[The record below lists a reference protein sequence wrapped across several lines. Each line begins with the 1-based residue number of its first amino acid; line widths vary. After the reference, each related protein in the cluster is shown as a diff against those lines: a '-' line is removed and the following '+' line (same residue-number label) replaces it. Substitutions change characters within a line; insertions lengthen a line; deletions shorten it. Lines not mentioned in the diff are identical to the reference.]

1 MSNFYKLGNG
11 GTMND
16 LSHSLLQ
23 RSREFDQWIA
33 HCCAIIRLELERR
46 KISVRH
52 LFNLKVIKSR
62 SGFAER
68 LNGDALRPR
77 EMSDLA
83 KFLQID
89 LLHVMTAFEASEP
102 DQGYTNPFYEN
113 LSAIHRALIKE
124 FETLGTDPLLNMDLL
139 RPAVVITLARRVLD
153 LLSAHHRRCELAREE
168 LMPI

>member
-1 MSNFYKLGNG
+1 
-11 GTMND
+11 MND
-16 LSHSLLQ
+16 LSHSLTQ
-23 RSREFDQWIA
+23 RGCEFDRWNA
-33 HCCAIIRLELERR
+33 HCCAIIRLELKCR

-52 LFNLKVIKSR
+52 LFSEKVIKSR

-68 LNGDALRPR
+68 LKADALRPR
-77 EMSDLA
+77 ELSDLA
-83 KFLQID
+83 EFLQID

-102 DQGYTNPFYEN
+102 DQGYTNPAYEN

-124 FETLGTDPLLNMDLL
+124 IETQGTGPLLNMDLL

-153 LLSAHHRRCELAREE
+153 LLTAHHRRCELAREE